1 MGQSFCT
8 NVNKVE
14 HLADGASTTATIAAN
29 TALVNDI
36 RAKLKGN
43 YTVSRPALA
52 IGSTPANVAN
62 AAFDFTVGG
71 VRYSKAAVAAGTAPG
86 NDVVP
91 QSTFGAVAFDIGIDG
106 TIDAIEAAANA
117 TGYASAVLAIAGIP
131 SAAAGHARMGT
142 VTATKSDGAFTFGT
156 TSLAAANTTVA
167 YTDGE
172 TNLEA
177 IGAAVS

>member
-1 MGQSFCT
+1 MSKCTTVDKQLDQSSA
-8 NVNKVE
+8 
-14 HLADGASTTATIAAN
+14 LA
-29 TALVNDI
+29 NDI

-43 YTVSRPALA
+43 YPVTKTGLA
-52 IGSTPANVAN
+52 IGSTATAVATG
-62 AAFDFTVGG
+62 ALDFTVAG
-71 VRYSKAAVAAGTAPG
+71 VRYSKAAVVAGTAPG

-91 QSTFGAVAFDIGIDG
+91 QSTFGAVALDIGVNG

-117 TGYASAVLAIAGIP
+117 TGYASAALAIAGIP
-131 SAAAGHARMGT
+131 VSASGHARLGT

-156 TSLAAANTTVA
+156 TDLDAANTTVV

-177 IGAAVS
+177 IGDAVTAT